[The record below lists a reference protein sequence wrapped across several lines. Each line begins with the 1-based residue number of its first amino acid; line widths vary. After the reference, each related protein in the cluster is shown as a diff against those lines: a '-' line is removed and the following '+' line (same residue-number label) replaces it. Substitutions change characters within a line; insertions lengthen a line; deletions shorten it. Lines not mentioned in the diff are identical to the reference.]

1 METPPSPPEVR
12 LAGEVARPRT
22 LTLHDLTRLLGE
34 EVTIDFHCR
43 EGWSRLGQA
52 YRGIPLE
59 TLLQLA
65 GVSAAARW
73 VSIASGGYTIALT
86 REQAGDRRV
95 LLALERDGVPLAAP
109 RLVGPS
115 EWDCFLSVKDV
126 DRIEAAIA
134 EPEATGPA
142 IALARIGR

>member
-1 METPPSPPEVR
+1 MDTLSSPPGVR
-12 LAGEVARPRT
+12 LAGEVGRPQT
-22 LTLHDLTRLLGE
+22 LTLHDLTRLLGG

-43 EGWSRLGQA
+43 EGWSRLGQR

-59 TLLQLA
+59 MLLQLA
-65 GVSAAARW
+65 DVSATAGY
-73 VSIASGGYTIALT
+73 VSIASGGYNVVLT
-86 REQAGDRRV
+86 REQARDQRV
-95 LLALERDGVPLAAP
+95 LLALELDGEPLAAP

-126 DRIEAAIA
+126 DRIEAAGA